1 MTQIAL
7 HKSNLMFASQ
17 NYDKLK
23 SRDGQDRSTARIN
36 ILEGSRDRQCGTHL
50 GLIYD
55 PFLRNNLN
63 ETQVNTKNG
72 RRTTVNKEI
81 QRGTQHEFN

>member
-1 MTQIAL
+1 M
-7 HKSNLMFASQ
+7 NLIL
-17 NYDKLK
+17 NVLEIDKVDPNL
-23 SRDGQDRSTARIN
+23 G
-36 ILEGSRDRQCGTHL
+36 L

-81 QRGTQHEFN
+81 AELSATTFFI